1 MFPGCLYPGKVRG
14 CLGHWKEEASW
25 SRTSVVPGFS
35 PPDAAWSAVVLG
47 AGAAG
52 ILRSVGT
59 RSSLSWPLI
68 LAESLLQAF
77 LTA

>member
-35 PPDAAWSAVVLG
+35 SDAAWSAVVLG

-59 RSSLSWPLI
+59 KSSLSWPLI
-68 LAESLLQAF
+68 LAESPLQAF